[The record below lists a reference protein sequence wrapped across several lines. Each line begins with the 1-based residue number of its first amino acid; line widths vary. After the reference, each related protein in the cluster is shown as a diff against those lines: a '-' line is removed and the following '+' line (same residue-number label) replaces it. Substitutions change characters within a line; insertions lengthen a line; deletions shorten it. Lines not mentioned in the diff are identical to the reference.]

1 MIRFYIQQAIY
12 HLRENPVVSWISVL
26 GTALSI
32 CMIMVIVITL
42 RVRTADCEPEVN
54 RSRSLYV
61 PNMSYRAKGDLSGS
75 SANSSMSVQTGR
87 ECFKALTT
95 AEAVTLASKPGKVR
109 VSLPAGAKLSA
120 PVKVRVSLP
129 AGAKMSAD
137 RVQTDEA
144 FWQVFQFRFLDGK
157 PFTAADLNS
166 GLPRAVIGASVARR
180 LFGRTDVSGQHVE
193 LNHVDFQVCGVVADV
208 SMLATD
214 AYAQVWIPYTAGNAE
229 ANSWGYNLMGPMRA
243 VILARSRADFP
254 AIREECERLRQK
266 YNDAQ
271 EGVEVFYRGQPDT
284 QFTHLYR
291 TWSQEPDVQGVVLRY
306 VVVMLILLI
315 VPAINLSSMTLS
327 RMRRRM
333 AEIGVR
339 KAFGA
344 TANELMWQVFLENLL
359 LTCLAGLLG
368 LALSYAATFVL
379 NGFLFGN
386 STNAYLAGE
395 TSLTAGALLS
405 PWIFLA
411 ASPINPPSSFP
422 RTLKLAFARYSTSSS
437 SFSWKT
443 TSFTFNS
450 SRIESSISKRTLFS
464 FGFLVTS
471 STLRRGCLILRLN

>member
-1 MIRFYIQQAIY
+1 MFAQYFKQALW
-12 HLRENPVVSWISVL
+12 HLRENPVISWISIL

-42 RVRTADCEPEVN
+42 RVRVADCEPEVN

-61 PNMSYRAKGDLSGS
+61 PNMSYRTKGDTSGS

-95 AEAVTLASKPGKVR
+95 AEAVTLVSQPGKVR
-109 VSLPAGAKLSA
+109 ASLPAG
-120 PVKVRVSLP
+120 VK
-129 AGAKMSAD
+129 MTAD
-137 RVQTDEA
+137 KIETDEA
-144 FWQVFQFRFLDGK
+144 FWKIFQFRFLDGK
-157 PFTAADLNS
+157 PFTGSDVQS
-166 GLPRAVIGASVARR
+166 GLPRVVIAASVARR
-180 LFGRTDVSGQHVE
+180 LFGRTDVTGQHLE
-193 LNHVDFQVCGVVADV
+193 LNHVDFQVCGVVTDV

-229 ANSWGYNLMGPMRA
+229 ANSWGYNLMGQMRA
-243 VILARSRADFP
+243 VILARSADDFP

-271 EGVEVFYRGQPDT
+271 DGVEVFYRGQPDT

-291 TWSQEPDVQGVVLRY
+291 SWSQVPDVQGVVLRY
-306 VVVMLILLI
+306 IVVILVLLI

-344 TANELMWQVFLENLL
+344 TANELLRQVFVENLM

-368 LALSYAATFVL
+368 LLLSYVATFVL

-386 STNAYLAGE
+386 STNAYYSGE
-395 TSLTAGALLS
+395 TTLTAGTLLS
-405 PWIFLA
+405 PWIFLV
-411 ASPINPPSSFP
+411 
-422 RTLKLAFARYSTSSS
+422 AFAFCLLINLLSAGIPAWRA
-437 SFSWKT
+437 
-443 TSFTFNS
+443 
-450 SRIESSISKRTLFS
+450 SRMNIVEAINGK
-464 FGFLVTS
+464 
-471 STLRRGCLILRLN
+471 IH

>member
-1 MIRFYIQQAIY
+1 MFRQYIRQAFW
-12 HLRENPVVSWISVL
+12 HLRENPVISWISIL

-61 PNMSYRAKGDLSGS
+61 PNMSYRAKGDMSGS
-75 SANSSMSVQTGR
+75 SANSRMSVQTGR

-95 AEAVTLASKPGKVR
+95 AEAVTLVSSPSKVKAL
-109 VSLPAGAKLSA
+109 LPAGAKTT
-120 PVKVRVSLP
+120 VD
-129 AGAKMSAD
+129 M
-137 RVQTDEA
+137 VQTDED

-166 GLPRAVIGASVARR
+166 GLPRAVIAASVARR
-180 LFGRTDVSGQHVE
+180 LFGRTDVSGQHIE
-193 LNHVDFQVCGVVADV
+193 LNYVDFQVCGVVADV

-214 AYAQVWIPYTAGNAE
+214 SYAQVWIPYTAGDAE

-243 VILARSRADFP
+243 VILAHSRTDFP
-254 AIREECERLRQK
+254 AIRQECERLRQK

-271 EGVEVFYRGQPDT
+271 DGVEVFYRGQPDT

-291 TWSQEPDVQGVVLRY
+291 TWSQEPDIQGVVLRY

-327 RMRRRM
+327 RMQKRM

-344 TANELMWQVFLENLL
+344 TANELMQQVFWENLL
-359 LTCLAGLLG
+359 LTCVAGLLG
-368 LALSYAATFVL
+368 LLLSYAATYLL

-386 STNAYLAGE
+386 STNAYLSGE

-405 PWIFLA
+405 PWIFMA
-411 ASPINPPSSFP
+411 AFIFCLLMNLLSAGIPAWRASRMNIVEAING
-422 RTLKLAFARYSTSSS
+422 K
-437 SFSWKT
+437 
-443 TSFTFNS
+443 
-450 SRIESSISKRTLFS
+450 
-464 FGFLVTS
+464 VH
-471 STLRRGCLILRLN
+471 

>member
-1 MIRFYIQQAIY
+1 MFTQYFKQALW
-12 HLRENPVVSWISVL
+12 HLRENPVISWISVL

-42 RVRTADCEPEVN
+42 RARIADCEPEVN

-61 PNMSYRAKGDLSGS
+61 PNMSYRAKGDTSGS
-75 SANSSMSVQTGR
+75 SANSRMSVQTGR

-95 AEAVTLASKPGKVR
+95 AEAVTLVSQPGKVR
-109 VSLPAGAKLSA
+109 A
-120 PVKVRVSLP
+120 SLP
-129 AGAKMSAD
+129 AGAKMTAD
-137 RVQTDEA
+137 KIETDEA
-144 FWQVFQFRFLDGK
+144 FWKIFQFRFLDGK
-157 PFTAADLNS
+157 PFTGSDVQS
-166 GLPRAVIGASVARR
+166 GLPRVVIAASVARR
-180 LFGRTDVSGQHVE
+180 LFGRTDVTGQHLE

-214 AYAQVWIPYTAGNAE
+214 AYAQVWIPYTAGDAE
-229 ANSWGYNLMGPMRA
+229 ANAWGYNLMGQMRA
-243 VILARSRADFP
+243 VILARSADDFP

-271 EGVEVFYRGQPDT
+271 DGVEVFYRGQPDT

-291 TWSQEPDVQGVVLRY
+291 SWAQIPDVQGVVLRY
-306 VVVMLILLI
+306 IVVILVLLI

-344 TANELMWQVFLENLL
+344 TANELLRQVFVENLM

-368 LALSYAATFVL
+368 LLLSYVATFVL

-386 STNAYLAGE
+386 STNAYYSGE
-395 TSLTAGALLS
+395 TTLTAGTLLS
-405 PWIFLA
+405 PWIFLV
-411 ASPINPPSSFP
+411 
-422 RTLKLAFARYSTSSS
+422 AFAFCLLMNLLSAGIPAWRA
-437 SFSWKT
+437 
-443 TSFTFNS
+443 
-450 SRIESSISKRTLFS
+450 SRMNIVEAINGK
-464 FGFLVTS
+464 
-471 STLRRGCLILRLN
+471 IH

>member
-1 MIRFYIQQAIY
+1 MFRQYIRQALW
-12 HLRENPVVSWISVL
+12 HLRENPVISWISIL

-61 PNMSYRAKGDLSGS
+61 PNMSYRAKGDMSGS
-75 SANSSMSVQTGR
+75 SANSRMSVQTGR

-95 AEAVTLASKPGKVR
+95 AEAVTLVSSPSKVKAL
-109 VSLPAGAKLSA
+109 LPAGAKTT
-120 PVKVRVSLP
+120 VD
-129 AGAKMSAD
+129 M
-137 RVQTDEA
+137 VQTDED

-166 GLPRAVIGASVARR
+166 GLPRAVIAASVARR
-180 LFGRTDVSGQHVE
+180 LFGRTDVSGQHIE
-193 LNHVDFQVCGVVADV
+193 LNYVDFQVCGVVADV

-214 AYAQVWIPYTAGNAE
+214 SYAQVWIPYTAGDAE

-243 VILARSRADFP
+243 VILAHSRTDFP
-254 AIREECERLRQK
+254 AIRQECERLRQK

-271 EGVEVFYRGQPDT
+271 DGVEVFYRGQPDT

-291 TWSQEPDVQGVVLRY
+291 TWSQEPDIQGVVLRY

-327 RMRRRM
+327 RMQKRM

-344 TANELMWQVFLENLL
+344 TANELMQQVFWENLL
-359 LTCLAGLLG
+359 LTCVAGLLG
-368 LALSYAATFVL
+368 LLLSYAATYLL

-386 STNAYLAGE
+386 STNAYLSGE

-405 PWIFLA
+405 PWIFMA
-411 ASPINPPSSFP
+411 AFIFCLLMNLLSAGIPAWRASRMNIVEAING
-422 RTLKLAFARYSTSSS
+422 K
-437 SFSWKT
+437 
-443 TSFTFNS
+443 
-450 SRIESSISKRTLFS
+450 
-464 FGFLVTS
+464 VH
-471 STLRRGCLILRLN
+471 

>member
-1 MIRFYIQQAIY
+1 MTEMKKTSHTFHFPLSLGEGSGVRLYFQQALY
-12 HLRENPVVSWISVL
+12 HLRENPVISWISVL

-42 RVRTADCEPEVN
+42 RVRIADCEPEVN

-61 PNMSYRAKGDLSGS
+61 PNMSYRAKGDTSGS

-95 AEAVTLASKPGKVR
+95 AEAVTLASNPGKVR
-109 VSLPAGAKLSA
+109 VSLPAGAK
-120 PVKVRVSLP
+120 
-129 AGAKMSAD
+129 MTAD
-137 RVQTDEA
+137 MVQTDEA
-144 FWQVFQFRFLDGK
+144 FWQVFRFRFLDGK
-157 PFTAADLNS
+157 PFTAADLSS
-166 GLPRAVIGASVARR
+166 GLPRAVIAASVARR
-180 LFGRTDVSGQHVE
+180 LFGRTDVCGQHIE

-214 AYAQVWIPYTAGNAE
+214 AYAQVWIPYTAGDAE

-291 TWSQEPDVQGVVLRY
+291 SWSQEPDVQGVVLRY
-306 VVVMLILLI
+306 VMVMLILLI

-327 RMRRRM
+327 RMRKRM

-344 TANELMWQVFLENLL
+344 TANELMRQVFLENLL

-368 LALSYAATFVL
+368 LLLSYAATFVL

-386 STNAYLAGE
+386 SANAYLSGE
-395 TSLTAGALLS
+395 TSLTAGELLS

-411 ASPINPPSSFP
+411 A
-422 RTLKLAFARYSTSSS
+422 
-437 SFSWKT
+437 
-443 TSFTFNS
+443 
-450 SRIESSISKRTLFS
+450 
-464 FGFLVTS
+464 FGF
-471 STLRRGCLILRLN
+471 CLLMNLLSAGIPAWRASRMNIVEAINGKA

>member
-1 MIRFYIQQAIY
+1 MKKTSHTFHFPLSLGEGSGVRLYFQQALY
-12 HLRENPVVSWISVL
+12 HLRENPVISWISVL

-42 RVRTADCEPEVN
+42 RVRIADCEPEVN

-61 PNMSYRAKGDLSGS
+61 PNMSYRAKGDTSGS

-95 AEAVTLASKPGKVR
+95 AETVTLASNPC
-109 VSLPAGAKLSA
+109 
-120 PVKVRVSLP
+120 KVRVSLP
-129 AGAKMSAD
+129 AGAKMTAD
-137 RVQTDEA
+137 MVQTDEA
-144 FWQVFQFRFLDGK
+144 FWQVFRFRFLDGK
-157 PFTAADLNS
+157 PFTAADLSS
-166 GLPRAVIGASVARR
+166 GLPRAVIAASVARR
-180 LFGRTDVSGQHVE
+180 LFGRTDVSGQHIE

-214 AYAQVWIPYTAGNAE
+214 AYAQVWIPYTAGDAE

-291 TWSQEPDVQGVVLRY
+291 SWSQEPDVQGVVLRY
-306 VVVMLILLI
+306 VAVMLILLI

-327 RMRRRM
+327 RMRKRM

-344 TANELMWQVFLENLL
+344 TANELIRQVFLENLL

-368 LALSYAATFVL
+368 LLLSYAATFVL

-386 STNAYLAGE
+386 STNAYLSGE
-395 TSLTAGALLS
+395 TSLTAGELLS

-411 ASPINPPSSFP
+411 A
-422 RTLKLAFARYSTSSS
+422 
-437 SFSWKT
+437 
-443 TSFTFNS
+443 
-450 SRIESSISKRTLFS
+450 
-464 FGFLVTS
+464 FGF
-471 STLRRGCLILRLN
+471 CLLMNLLSAGIPAWRASRMNIVEAINGKAH

>member
-1 MIRFYIQQAIY
+1 MFRQYIRQAFW
-12 HLRENPVVSWISVL
+12 HLRENPVISWISIL

-61 PNMSYRAKGDLSGS
+61 PNMSYRAKGDMSGS
-75 SANSSMSVQTGR
+75 SSNSRMSVQTGR

-95 AEAVTLASKPGKVR
+95 AEAVTLVSSPSKVKAL
-109 VSLPAGAKLSA
+109 LPAGAKTT
-120 PVKVRVSLP
+120 VD
-129 AGAKMSAD
+129 M
-137 RVQTDEA
+137 VQTDED

-166 GLPRAVIGASVARR
+166 GLPRAVIAASVARR
-180 LFGRTDVSGQHVE
+180 LFGRTDVSGQHIE
-193 LNHVDFQVCGVVADV
+193 LNYVDFQVCGVAADV

-214 AYAQVWIPYTAGNAE
+214 SYAQVWIPYTAGDAE

-243 VILARSRADFP
+243 VILAHSRTDFP
-254 AIREECERLRQK
+254 AIRQECERLRQK

-271 EGVEVFYRGQPDT
+271 DGVEVFYRGQPDT

-291 TWSQEPDVQGVVLRY
+291 TWSQEPDIQGVVLRY

-327 RMRRRM
+327 RMRKRM

-344 TANELMWQVFLENLL
+344 TANELMQQVFWENLL
-359 LTCLAGLLG
+359 LTCVAGLLG
-368 LALSYAATFVL
+368 LLLSYAATYLL

-386 STNAYLAGE
+386 STNAYLSGE

-405 PWIFLA
+405 PWIFMA
-411 ASPINPPSSFP
+411 AFIFCLLMNLLSAGIPAWRASRMNIVEAING
-422 RTLKLAFARYSTSSS
+422 K
-437 SFSWKT
+437 
-443 TSFTFNS
+443 
-450 SRIESSISKRTLFS
+450 
-464 FGFLVTS
+464 VH
-471 STLRRGCLILRLN
+471 

>member
-1 MIRFYIQQAIY
+1 MFRQYIRQAFW
-12 HLRENPVVSWISVL
+12 HLRENPVISWISIL

-42 RVRTADCEPEVN
+42 RVRMADCEPEVN

-61 PNMSYRAKGDLSGS
+61 PNMSYRAKGDMSGS
-75 SANSSMSVQTGR
+75 SANSRMSVQTGR

-95 AEAVTLASKPGKVR
+95 AEAVTLVSSPSKVKAL
-109 VSLPAGAKLSA
+109 LPAGAKTT
-120 PVKVRVSLP
+120 VD
-129 AGAKMSAD
+129 M
-137 RVQTDEA
+137 VQTDED

-166 GLPRAVIGASVARR
+166 GLPRAVIAASVARR
-180 LFGRTDVSGQHVE
+180 LFGRTDVSGQHIE
-193 LNHVDFQVCGVVADV
+193 LNYVDFQVCGVVADV

-214 AYAQVWIPYTAGNAE
+214 AYAQVWIPYTAGDAE

-243 VILARSRADFP
+243 VILAHSRTDFP
-254 AIREECERLRQK
+254 AIRQECERLRQK

-271 EGVEVFYRGQPDT
+271 DGVEVFYRGQPDT

-291 TWSQEPDVQGVVLRY
+291 TWSQEPDIQGVVLRY

-327 RMRRRM
+327 RMRKRM

-344 TANELMWQVFLENLL
+344 TANELMQQVFWENLL
-359 LTCLAGLLG
+359 LTCVAGLLG
-368 LALSYAATFVL
+368 LLLSYAATYLL

-386 STNAYLAGE
+386 STNAYLSGE

-405 PWIFLA
+405 PWIFMA
-411 ASPINPPSSFP
+411 AFIFCLLMNLLSAGIPAWRASRMNIVEAING
-422 RTLKLAFARYSTSSS
+422 K
-437 SFSWKT
+437 
-443 TSFTFNS
+443 
-450 SRIESSISKRTLFS
+450 
-464 FGFLVTS
+464 VH
-471 STLRRGCLILRLN
+471 